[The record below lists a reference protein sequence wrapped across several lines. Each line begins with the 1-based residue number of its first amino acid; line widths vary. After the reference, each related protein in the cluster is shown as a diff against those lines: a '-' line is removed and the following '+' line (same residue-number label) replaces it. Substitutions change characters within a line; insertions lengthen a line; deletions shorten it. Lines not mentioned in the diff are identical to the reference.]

1 MTDLENLAA
10 HIEAVLFSSG
20 DPLAAEKICAAVAV
34 PRKDLMEAADYL
46 EKKYAAA
53 DSGIELLRLEDAFQL
68 AVKKEFA
75 ADVKAVLE
83 IKKGASLSPA
93 AMEVLT
99 IAAYN
104 QPVTK
109 AFVEHVR
116 GVDSSGVVNS
126 LVEKD
131 LLCETGRLN
140 LPGRPVAYKTTDNF
154 LRAFGLS
161 SIEEL
166 PPLPGR
172 REQMTIDEAAAQ
184 NNKKVSDGDD
194 SDNGDNE

>member
-1 MTDLENLAA
+1 MIDLKQLAA
-10 HIEAVLFSSG
+10 HVEAVLFSSG
-20 DPLAAEKICAAVAV
+20 DPLTAEKICAALAV
-34 PRKDLMEAADYL
+34 TKRELNEAVEYL
-46 EKKYAAA
+46 EERYS
-53 DSGIELLRLEDAFQL
+53 DESSGIELLHLNDAYQL
-68 AVKKEFA
+68 AVKKQFA
-75 ADVKAVLE
+75 SDVQAVLE
-83 IKKGASLSPA
+83 IKKGATLSPA

-116 GVDSSGVVNS
+116 GVDSSSVVNS

-161 SIEEL
+161 SLNDL
-166 PPLPGR
+166 PPLPDR
-172 REQMTIDEAAAQ
+172 REQLSFDDTFAAENA
-184 NNKKVSDGDD
+184 G
-194 SDNGDNE
+194 NGEDTEV

>member
-1 MTDLENLAA
+1 MSDLKLLAA

-20 DPLAAEKICAAVAV
+20 DPLSAEKICAALGIT
-34 PRKDLMEAADYL
+34 KKELKEAAEYL
-46 EKKYAAA
+46 DEKYEKKN
-53 DSGIELLRLEDAFQL
+53 SGIEMLRLNDCYQL
-68 AVKKEFA
+68 AVKKQYA
-75 ADVKAVLE
+75 SDVKAVLE

-116 GVDSSGVVNS
+116 GVDSSSVVNS

-161 SIEEL
+161 SLEDL
-166 PPLPGR
+166 PPLPDR
-172 REQMTIDEAAAQ
+172 KEQLSFDDDMNIVDESKQ
-184 NNKKVSDGDD
+184 DG
-194 SDNGDNE
+194 

>member
-1 MTDLENLAA
+1 MDLKQLAA
-10 HIEAVLFSSG
+10 HVEAVLFSSG
-20 DPLAAEKICAAVAV
+20 DPLTAEKICAALGVTKRELNEAV
-34 PRKDLMEAADYL
+34 EYL
-46 EKKYAAA
+46 SERYSQE
-53 DSGIELLRLEDAFQL
+53 DSGIELLRLNDAYQL
-68 AVKKEFA
+68 AVKKQFA
-75 ADVKAVLE
+75 SDVKAVLE
-83 IKKGASLSPA
+83 IKKGATLSPA

-116 GVDSSGVVNS
+116 GVDSSSVVNS

-161 SIEEL
+161 SLDEL
-166 PPLPGR
+166 PPLPDR
-172 REQMTIDEAAAQ
+172 REQL
-184 NNKKVSDGDD
+184 SFDD
-194 SDNGDNE
+194 AVVEQAEEPSEE

>member
-1 MTDLENLAA
+1 MTELENLAA

-20 DPLAAEKICAAVAV
+20 DPLTAEKICAAVAV
-34 PRKDLMEAADYL
+34 TRKDLAEAADYL
-46 EKKYAAA
+46 EQKYAAA

-140 LPGRPVAYKTTDNF
+140 LPGRPVAYKTTENF

-161 SIEEL
+161 SIGEL
-166 PPLPGR
+166 PPLPDK
-172 REQMTIDEAAAQ
+172 REQITIDEVAAQ
-184 NNKKVSDGDD
+184 NSEN
-194 SDNGDNE
+194 DNNNNEL

>member
-1 MTDLENLAA
+1 MTDKKQLAA
-10 HIEAVLFSSG
+10 QLEAVLFASG
-20 DPLAAEKICAAVAV
+20 DPMSIAKLCEALCVPKKDIAEAIECLDERYAAE
-34 PRKDLMEAADYL
+34 E
-46 EKKYAAA
+46 
-53 DSGIELLRLEDAFQL
+53 SGIELLRLDDAYQL
-68 AVKKEFA
+68 AAKKQFSEGIKSA
-75 ADVKAVLE
+75 LE
-83 IKKGASLSPA
+83 IKKSANLSPA

-116 GVDSSGVVNS
+116 GVDSSSVVNS

-161 SIEEL
+161 SLDEL
-166 PPLPGR
+166 PDLPDR
-172 REQMTIDEAAAQ
+172 REQLTL
-184 NNKKVSDGDD
+184 DD
-194 SDNGDNE
+194 VMPESAEEE

>member
-1 MTDLENLAA
+1 MTDKNKLAA
-10 HIEAVLFSSG
+10 QLEAVLFASG
-20 DPLAAEKICAAVAV
+20 DPMTAPRLCEALSV
-34 PRKDLMEAADYL
+34 PKKDLYEAIECLDVR
-46 EKKYAAA
+46 YAQPE
-53 DSGIELLRLEDAFQL
+53 SGIELLRLEGAYQL
-68 AVKKEFA
+68 AAKKQYAEGVKNA
-75 ADVKAVLE
+75 LE
-83 IKKGASLSPA
+83 IKKSANLSPA

-116 GVDSSGVVNS
+116 GVDSASVVNS

-161 SIEEL
+161 SLDDL
-166 PPLPGR
+166 PDLPER
-172 REQMTIDEAAAQ
+172 REQMTL
-184 NNKKVSDGDD
+184 DD
-194 SDNGDNE
+194 VIAGENNGD

>member
-1 MTDLENLAA
+1 MNELEQTAA
-10 HIEAVLFSSG
+10 HLEAVLFSSG
-20 DPLAAEKICAAVAV
+20 DPLPADKICSALLIAKNDLAEAVS
-34 PRKDLMEAADYL
+34 YL
-46 EKKYAAA
+46 ERKYSAS
-53 DSGIELLRLEDAFQL
+53 DSGIELLRLEGAYQL
-68 AVKKEFA
+68 AVKKQFA
-75 ADVKAVLE
+75 PDVKAVLE

-116 GVDSSGVVNS
+116 GVDSSSVVNS

-131 LLCETGRLN
+131 LLCEMGRLD

-154 LRAFGLS
+154 LRAFGIGSLD
-161 SIEEL
+161 EL
-166 PPLPGR
+166 PPLP
-172 REQMTIDEAAAQ
+172 EQKEQT
-184 NNKKVSDGDD
+184 
-194 SDNGDNE
+194 

>member
-1 MTDLENLAA
+1 MDIRLLAA
-10 HIEAVLFSSG
+10 HLEAVLFSSG
-20 DPLAAEKICAAVAV
+20 DPISGEKICAALSV
-34 PRKDLMEAADYL
+34 PKKDLLDGLDYL
-46 EKKYAAA
+46 EQKYASD
-53 DSGIELLRLEDAFQL
+53 DSGIELLKLENAYQL
-68 AVKKEFA
+68 AVKKQFA
-75 ADVKAVLE
+75 SDVKTVLE
-83 IKKGASLSPA
+83 IKKGTALSPA

-116 GVDSSGVVNS
+116 GVDSSSVVNS

-154 LRAFGLS
+154 LRAFGLE
-161 SIEEL
+161 SISDL
-166 PPLPGR
+166 PPLPEHK
-172 REQMTIDEAAAQ
+172 EQISFDDT
-184 NNKKVSDGDD
+184 DGD
-194 SDNGDNE
+194 N

>member
-1 MTDLENLAA
+1 MNDISHLAA
-10 HIEAVLFSSG
+10 HLEAVLFAGG
-20 DPLAAEKICAAVAV
+20 DPIAPEKISEALGSPAADVSEAVA
-34 PRKDLMEAADYL
+34 YL
-46 EKKYAAA
+46 EEKYSRE
-53 DSGIELLRLEDAFQL
+53 DSGIELLKLDGGFQL
-68 AVKKEFA
+68 AAKKEFA
-75 ADVKAVLE
+75 PEIKAALE
-83 IKKGASLSPA
+83 IKKSAGLSPA

-116 GVDSSGVVNS
+116 GVDSSSVVNS

-154 LRAFGLS
+154 LRAFGFSSLS
-161 SIEEL
+161 DL
-166 PPLPGR
+166 PPLPDK
-172 REQMTIDEAAAQ
+172 REQITLDEIVDEPAKAE
-184 NNKKVSDGDD
+184 D
-194 SDNGDNE
+194 

>member
-1 MTDLENLAA
+1 MSDVKQLAA
-10 HIEAVLFSSG
+10 HVEAVLFSSG
-20 DPLAAEKICAAVAV
+20 EPLGAEKICGALAVTKKELSAAIEHLVG
-34 PRKDLMEAADYL
+34 R
-46 EKKYAAA
+46 YASM
-53 DSGIELLRLEDAFQL
+53 DSGIELLRLNDAYQL
-68 AVKKEFA
+68 AVKKQFA
-75 ADVKAVLE
+75 GDVRAVLE

-116 GVDSSGVVNS
+116 GVDSSSVVNS

-154 LRAFGLS
+154 LRAFGLNS
-161 SIEEL
+161 LDDL
-166 PPLPGR
+166 PPLPDR
-172 REQMTIDEAAAQ
+172 KEQLSFDDTVTVADE
-184 NNKKVSDGDD
+184 
-194 SDNGDNE
+194 E

>member
-1 MTDLENLAA
+1 MIDLKQLAA
-10 HIEAVLFSSG
+10 HVEAVLFSSG
-20 DPLAAEKICAAVAV
+20 DPLSAEKICAALAV
-34 PRKDLMEAADYL
+34 TKRELNEAVEYL
-46 EKKYAAA
+46 EQRYLQE
-53 DSGIELLRLEDAFQL
+53 DSGIELLRLNDAYQL
-68 AVKKEFA
+68 AVKKQFA
-75 ADVKAVLE
+75 SDVKAVLE
-83 IKKGASLSPA
+83 IKKGATLSPA

-116 GVDSSGVVNS
+116 GVDSSSVVNS

-161 SIEEL
+161 SLDEL
-166 PPLPGR
+166 PPLPDR
-172 REQMTIDEAAAQ
+172 REQLSFDDEEIAENA
-184 NNKKVSDGDD
+184 GDTD
-194 SDNGDNE
+194 DTEE

>member
-1 MTDLENLAA
+1 MTDKKQLAA
-10 HIEAVLFSSG
+10 QLEAVLFASG
-20 DPLAAEKICAAVAV
+20 DPMTAARLCEALGVPKNDLSEAVAC
-34 PRKDLMEAADYL
+34 L
-46 EKKYAAA
+46 ESRYAEPE
-53 DSGIELLRLEDAFQL
+53 SGIELLKLEGAYQL
-68 AVKKEFA
+68 AAKKKYAEGVKNA
-75 ADVKAVLE
+75 LE
-83 IKKGASLSPA
+83 IKKSANLSPA

-116 GVDSSGVVNS
+116 GVDSSSVVNT

-161 SIEEL
+161 TLDDL
-166 PPLPGR
+166 PDLPER
-172 REQMTIDEAAAQ
+172 REQMTLDDITPQNEAP
-184 NNKKVSDGDD
+184 S
-194 SDNGDNE
+194 EE

>member
-1 MTDLENLAA
+1 MIDLKQLAA
-10 HIEAVLFSSG
+10 HVEAVLFSSG
-20 DPLAAEKICAAVAV
+20 DPLTAEKICAALGVTKRELNEAV
-34 PRKDLMEAADYL
+34 EYL
-46 EKKYAAA
+46 SERYSQE
-53 DSGIELLRLEDAFQL
+53 DSGIELLRLNDAYQL
-68 AVKKEFA
+68 AVKKQFA
-75 ADVKAVLE
+75 SDVKAVLE
-83 IKKGASLSPA
+83 IKKGATLSPA

-116 GVDSSGVVNS
+116 GVDSSSVVNS

-161 SIEEL
+161 SLDEL
-166 PPLPGR
+166 PPLPDR
-172 REQMTIDEAAAQ
+172 REQL
-184 NNKKVSDGDD
+184 SFDD
-194 SDNGDNE
+194 AVVEQVEEPSEE

>member
-1 MTDLENLAA
+1 MDIKQLAA
-10 HIEAVLFSSG
+10 HLEAVLFSG
-20 DPLAAEKICAAVAV
+20 GEPLSADKICSALSL
-34 PRKDLMEAADYL
+34 PKRDFNDGIEYL
-46 EKKYAAA
+46 KNKYSAE
-53 DSGIELLRLEDAFQL
+53 DSGIELLKLEDSYQL
-68 AVKKEFA
+68 AVKKLYSP
-75 ADVKAVLE
+75 DVKQVFE
-83 IKKGASLSPA
+83 IKKGAALSPA

-116 GVDSSGVVNS
+116 GVDSSSVVNS

-154 LRAFGLS
+154 LRAFGLE
-161 SIEEL
+161 SIAEL
-166 PPLPGR
+166 PPLPEQ
-172 REQMTIDEAAAQ
+172 REQL
-184 NNKKVSDGDD
+184 SFDD
-194 SDNGDNE
+194 DLSSEK

>member
-1 MTDLENLAA
+1 MSDLKLLAA

-20 DPLAAEKICAAVAV
+20 DPLSAEKICAALGIT
-34 PRKDLMEAADYL
+34 KKELKEAAEYL
-46 EKKYAAA
+46 DEKYDKKN
-53 DSGIELLRLEDAFQL
+53 SGIEMLRLNDCYQL
-68 AVKKEFA
+68 AVKKQYA
-75 ADVKAVLE
+75 SDVKAVLE

-116 GVDSSGVVNS
+116 GVDSSSVV
-126 LVEKD
+126 
-131 LLCETGRLN
+131 
-140 LPGRPVAYKTTDNF
+140 NF

-161 SIEEL
+161 SLEDL
-166 PPLPGR
+166 PPLPDR
-172 REQMTIDEAAAQ
+172 KEQLSFDDDMNIVDESEQ
-184 NNKKVSDGDD
+184 DG
-194 SDNGDNE
+194 